1 MSISVS
7 VPSCCRRRSSALNVT
22 ASPFR
27 SNAWDRRRPPCR
39 QRTRHC
45 TAPFFRI
52 RRSIST
58 PLLPGSSSLPSEGC
72 HHIPMVTLARAPGP
86 PPDSPA
92 APSLGS
98 HGPDYPHPFWWL
110 RGGRVVW
117 PIGEQRPQVRRG
129 CTGAQV
135 CNRITH
141 FVTHFPTHLNGS
153 AAAPD
158 ALCAAHPRSRRQ
170 QLIGGC
176 AFGTGTRADR
186 LDS

>member
-7 VPSCCRRRSSALNVT
+7 VPSCCRRRSSALNVM

-39 QRTRHC
+39 QRTRHR

-58 PLLPGSSSLPSEGC
+58 PLLPGSSSSPSRM
-72 HHIPMVTLARAPGP
+72 P
-86 PPDSPA
+86 
-92 APSLGS
+92 
-98 HGPDYPHPFWWL
+98 PHPDGHTRPRF
-110 RGGRVVW
+110 RSTPG
-117 PIGEQRPQVRRG
+117 QRRRTLTGKPWARLPAPFLVSTWGAGSLAHRRAKAQVRRG

-141 FVTHFPTHLNGS
+141 FVTHSPTHLNGS

-158 ALCAAHPRSRRQ
+158 ALCAAHSRSRRQ

-176 AFGTGTRADR
+176 AFGTGTRAGR